1 MATFI
6 SFRSPRLICGVAVI
20 AFLASRPCLAN
31 ERLDAVLAAM
41 KAAGDELKTLH
52 AKFDQ
57 NSHDFIMDMDEKT
70 TGELFVEIPGN
81 IRWEYGPPAPKVLLV
96 SGNKIQLYNPTANQ
110 VQEFEKGQMKGVG
123 ADLLIGFG
131 KSNGEIGKNY
141 DVGLVEENETSVVVK
156 LVPKPN
162 SKASI
167 FRAIELTME
176 KKRWVPL
183 RSVFHEANKDT
194 TEILFNDIVINS
206 SLPSKTFK
214 LDLPPG
220 VEIVKN

>member
-6 SFRSPRLICGVAVI
+6 LSRNPKFLCGFSLIVLI
-20 AFLASRPCLAN
+20 ASRPCLAD
-31 ERLDAVLAAM
+31 ERLDAVLSAM

-96 SGNKIQLYNPTANQ
+96 SGKKIRLYNPTANQ

-141 DVGLVEENETSVVVK
+141 DVSLVEENETSVALK

-167 FRAIELTME
+167 FMAIELTME
-176 KKRWVPL
+176 KERWVPL

-194 TEILFNDIVINS
+194 TEILFNDIVVNS
-206 SLPSKTFK
+206 NLPSKTFK